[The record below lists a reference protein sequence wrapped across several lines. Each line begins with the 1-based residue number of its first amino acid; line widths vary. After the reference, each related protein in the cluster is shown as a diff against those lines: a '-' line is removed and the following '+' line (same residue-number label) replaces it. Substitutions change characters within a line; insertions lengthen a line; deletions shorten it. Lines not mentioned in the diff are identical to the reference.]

1 MANWP
6 PVSDGEPLRRGLV
19 PTDQTGND
27 APGESRWDGIA
38 ADTWD
43 VTIPSLEVRSMRVD
57 QIRREIAEGSYE
69 VPGEAVADAIIRF
82 FSRD

>member
-1 MANWP
+1 
-6 PVSDGEPLRRGLV
+6 
-19 PTDQTGND
+19 
-27 APGESRWDGIA
+27 
-38 ADTWD
+38 